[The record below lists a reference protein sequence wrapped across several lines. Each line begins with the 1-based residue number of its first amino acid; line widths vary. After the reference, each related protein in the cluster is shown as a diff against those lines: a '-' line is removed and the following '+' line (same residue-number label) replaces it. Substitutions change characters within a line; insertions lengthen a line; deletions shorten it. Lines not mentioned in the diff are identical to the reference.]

1 MRECFSPQLTP
12 ERLDMLSHDA
22 AGWCIKP
29 RREQQGTRAIVL
41 TAELRIGTALLK
53 KDGRHFKGILCQEL
67 LRAERPRRE
76 QQYVE
81 AGRED
86 VRDKRR
92 IHQWLSRREVAN
104 QGIPVPTHCHKRTD
118 SGLDAL
124 REWQHDAPVVRRLDA
139 SASVDIFSSVP
150 AQVSVSNN
158 MQESLRCPSDQQL
171 LQGGPPMGDTPSM
184 PWGLLGR
191 GDRAPV
197 AAAGHQ
203 SAGYEQAGAAPA
215 AAAAGAQIG
224 YQERAQA
231 QCRLRSA
238 GGHQGEGSQDG
249 NVTQGCLLPG
259 FVINEDLCI
268 VDCLGQGPQAA
279 HSKWCGFGQSPAH

>member
-158 MQESLRCPSDQQL
+158 MQESLADVRAISSCCREDRLWAIRPPCPGACLAAETGRRWRRQVINQQATNKLGQL
-171 LQGGPPMGDTPSM
+171 LRQQRLAHTKRELRP
-184 PWGLLGR
+184 
-191 GDRAPV
+191 
-197 AAAGHQ
+197 
-203 SAGYEQAGAAPA
+203 GAA
-215 AAAAGAQIG
+215 
-224 YQERAQA
+224 
-231 QCRLRSA
+231 
-238 GGHQGEGSQDG
+238 
-249 NVTQGCLLPG
+249 
-259 FVINEDLCI
+259 
-268 VDCLGQGPQAA
+268 
-279 HSKWCGFGQSPAH
+279 